1 MAWIE
6 QLERN
11 DPAFASMVAEEKKR
25 LNLGERIRD
34 LREKHDLIQA
44 ELARRA
50 ATSQS
55 MVVLIESGNQDNL
68 RMETLLRLVIWL

>member
-68 RMETLLRLVIWL
+68 RMETLLRLVI

>member
-55 MVVLIESGNQDNL
+55 RVALIESGNQDNL
-68 RMETLLRLVIWL
+68 RMETLLRLVI